1 MKIRFETTRDG
12 EVAIVPRAE
21 YERLKQLARAAA
33 TSRSSAMAA
42 GGPRRLPKAVLDR
55 IAGGERPIR
64 ALRQYR
70 GYEQTELAAAA
81 GITQGYLSDVETG
94 KRKGP
99 LALHQKIAS
108 ALGVS
113 LDLLASFAASQAKA
127 GKKRAGARKR
137 TAPKRRRRRSS

>member
-21 YERLKQLARAAA
+21 YERLKQLAREAG
-33 TSRSSAMAA
+33 RSSAPAA
-42 GGPRRLPKAVLDR
+42 SGPRRLPKAVLDR

-70 GYEQTELAAAA
+70 GYEQTELAALA

-99 LALHQKIAS
+99 LALHKKIAS

-113 LDLLASFAASQAKA
+113 LDLLASFAAASEKA
-127 GKKRAGARKR
+127 AKKRAARWRKG
-137 TAPKRRRRRSS
+137 PRRRGRPPGS